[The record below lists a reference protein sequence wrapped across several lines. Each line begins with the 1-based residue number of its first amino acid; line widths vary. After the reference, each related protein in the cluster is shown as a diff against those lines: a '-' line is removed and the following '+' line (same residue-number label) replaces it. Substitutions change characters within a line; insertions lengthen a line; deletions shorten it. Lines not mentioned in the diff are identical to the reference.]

1 MCYLEKPE
9 IMNPLNE
16 ESILK
21 PEPFQEFTTTNVV
34 YIPFDLPPYLLLKAV
49 KKQALKKK
57 QTPFGNLDLLQEKT
71 VLSQCL
77 GAPSAVLSLERLIRS
92 GAKEIILLGFCGSLQ
107 AEYRIGDVISITKAF
122 SEEGT
127 SKHYFPRKK
136 CFFPSLALKK
146 RIENALRDS
155 QCLFKTGSLVSTD
168 APYRE
173 TQSWLAIN
181 QRRKIACV
189 DMEASAVFALASFY
203 NIQAAALMIIS
214 DELWSGV
221 WKKGF
226 RDSLLKNKI
235 KKYFLPFITSR
246 HDRKKK

>member
-1 MCYLEKPE
+1 
-9 IMNPLNE
+9 MNPLHE

-21 PEPFQEFTTTNVV
+21 PEPFKEFITTNVV
-34 YIPFDLPPYLLLKAV
+34 YIPFDLPSGPLQKAI
-49 KKQALKKK
+49 KTQALKEK
-57 QTPFGNLDLLQEKT
+57 QTPFGHLYLLQDKI

-92 GAKEIILLGFCGSLQ
+92 GTKEIILLGFCGSLR
-107 AEYRIGDVISITKAF
+107 AEYRIGDMISITKAF

-136 CFFPSLALKK
+136 IFFPSLLLKK
-146 RIENALRDS
+146 RIENALLDS
-155 QCLFKTGSLVSTD
+155 QCLFKTGSLISTD

-173 TQSWLAIN
+173 TQSWLAMN
-181 QRRKIACV
+181 RRRKIDCA
-189 DMEASAVFALASFY
+189 DMEASAVFALAAFY

-214 DELWSGV
+214 DELWTGV

-226 RDSLLKNKI
+226 RDPLIKNKI
-235 KKYFLPFITSR
+235 KKYFLPFITSKR
-246 HDRKKK
+246 HGKKK